1 MVQSHPVP
9 PQFFMKKEPLDDE
22 NIDELLLE
30 IDDKHVILNAF
41 ITMSKY
47 LSDELIEKNLMDDQ
61 VKRNATDIKLLKE
74 AMHKM
79 SEKRRANEIYFEGQI
94 YDAYSKISEI
104 FKSAEKSLIII
115 DSYAEITILDIVK
128 RLENIEV
135 DLITKR
141 NNLLTKQDI
150 KKYNRQYHN
159 VHFYYDNS
167 FHDRYFVI
175 DRDLVYHCGSSVN
188 EIGKKTFSINL
199 ISDKEVC
206 RLLLA
211 QVDKVI
217 KDPEKAA
224 VGPPQ

>member
-1 MVQSHPVP
+1 MKEVP
-9 PQFFMKKEPLDDE
+9 IDDE

-41 ITMSKY
+41 VTMSKY
-47 LSDELIEKNLMDDQ
+47 LSDELIEKSLMDDQ
-61 VKRNATDIKLLKE
+61 VKRNSSDIKILKE
-74 AMHKM
+74 ALQKM

-115 DSYAEITILDIVK
+115 DSYADITILDIVK
-128 RLENIEV
+128 RMENVEV
-135 DLITKR
+135 DLITKK

-159 VHFYYDNS
+159 VHFYYDSS

-175 DRDLVYHCGSSVN
+175 DRNLVYHCGSSVN
-188 EIGKKTFSINL
+188 KIGKKTFSINL

-206 RLLLA
+206 RLLLS
-211 QVDKVI
+211 QIDKVI
-217 KDPEKAA
+217 KDPEKSAI
-224 VGPPQ
+224 PQP